1 MTRTKSLIMI
11 AVFSALIAIG
21 ALIRIPLGLVP
32 ITLQTAFV
40 LMAAFTIGPVRA
52 ALSVAIYML
61 LGLLGLPIFAVA
73 GGVFSPTFGF
83 LLGFLLCAVVTG
95 YLHKRLKQ
103 KVKPLISALISGGV
117 GILCVYL
124 AGLPYLY
131 IIKVFYLGSA
141 MAADVLFVN
150 YFLMF
155 LPGDIIKM
163 VAAALV
169 ADRLSRVKGLG
180 L

>member
-1 MTRTKSLIMI
+1 MI

-40 LMAAFTIGPVRA
+40 LMAALTIGSVRA
-52 ALSVAIYML
+52 AISVAIYML
-61 LGLLGLPIFAVA
+61 LGLTGLPIFAVA
-73 GGVFSPTFGF
+73 GGIFSPTFGF
-83 LLGFLLCAVVTG
+83 VLGFILCALVTG
-95 YLHKRLKQ
+95 YLHKRLRLKI
-103 KVKPLISALISGGV
+103 KPFASALIAGSV
-117 GILCVYL
+117 GIICVYA

-141 MAADVLFVN
+141 MAAEVLFVN

-155 LPGDIIKM
+155 LPGDVIKM
-163 VAAALV
+163 TAAALV
-169 ADRLSRVKGLG
+169 ADRFSRVKGLG